1 VNNIVYSR
9 ALERAAEIL
18 GGTDALRAYLD
29 VSTVELSAWI
39 SGEAKPPDRV
49 FLRVA
54 DLLSERQLQSLQQRA
69 NSP

>member
-1 VNNIVYSR
+1 
-9 ALERAAEIL
+9 
-18 GGTDALRAYLD
+18 
-29 VSTVELSAWI
+29 VELSAWI